1 MNRPGSAGPFRAG
14 AARTFLS
21 ALALGAGIMFHSNAF
36 SQAIRQS
43 PADWSKTLTAAQKE
57 GRVVLYSGTVP
68 AVLERI
74 SVDFKKAH
82 PGIKLESS
90 RLTGNVVVSRADQER
105 SSGSDGAD
113 VVISAGSRPWYVER
127 GKQRL
132 LSIPAGPSSNAWPSA
147 YLVEGAAP
155 VLALEPIVL
164 AYNTNFIKQPIS
176 GYRDLLRPELKGR
189 IASSDLAGP
198 SVTKWY
204 DWLGEML
211 GPDFLTKFAAQEPR
225 FFPGAT
231 ANAQATAAAETWLTA
246 FTNPT
251 TVVPLI
257 EHGAPLRMVVPNP
270 SFGIAYTGAI
280 LGWSKRQN
288 AAQVLMDY
296 LMSPRAQSV
305 WSGGGQAA
313 SPLPGIAGSLDPASV
328 NVWDASSMSR
338 EEEKMLREKWEQT
351 FRKK

>member
-1 MNRPGSAGPFRAG
+1 M
-14 AARTFLS
+14 
-21 ALALGAGIMFHSNAF
+21 
-36 SQAIRQS
+36 
-43 PADWSKTLTAAQKE
+43 
-57 GRVVLYSGTVP
+57 
-68 AVLERI
+68 
-74 SVDFKKAH
+74 
-82 PGIKLESS
+82 
-90 RLTGNVVVSRADQER
+90 
-105 SSGSDGAD
+105 
-113 VVISAGSRPWYVER
+113 
-127 GKQRL
+127 
-132 LSIPAGPSSNAWPSA
+132 
-147 YLVEGAAP
+147 
-155 VLALEPIVL
+155 
-164 AYNTNFIKQPIS
+164 
-176 GYRDLLRPELKGR
+176 
-189 IASSDLAGP
+189 
-198 SVTKWY
+198 TKWY

-231 ANAQATAAAETWLTA
+231 ANAQAAAAAEAWITA

-251 TVVPLI
+251 TVLPLI
-257 EHGAPLRMVVPNP
+257 EQGAPLRMVVPNP

-296 LMSPRAQSV
+296 LMSSRGQSV

-313 SPLPGIAGSLDPASV
+313 SPLPGIAGSLDPSSV